1 MNNQKQTLKEA
12 SQALKEASSIM
23 DSMIQHYCQN
33 AWNRIDPCQ
42 YERQMMNWA
51 SIAESIQETHEKA
64 DQPPKEGTTKQE
76 NTMNNLYQA
85 LSKQVKN
92 AKLAHESGNEEA
104 LVASLYNLDC
114 ICSNLKKEV
123 DQTTPAPPTKL
134 VLITYQS
141 YKEEVIPYS
150 IEALDFVAAH
160 HDCIDSIRIVELRSL

>member
-12 SQALKEASSIM
+12 SEALKEASSIM

-51 SIAESIQETHEKA
+51 SIAESIQETHE
-64 DQPPKEGTTKQE
+64 
-76 NTMNNLYQA
+76 
-85 LSKQVKN
+85 
-92 AKLAHESGNEEA
+92 EA
-104 LVASLYNLDC
+104 
-114 ICSNLKKEV
+114 
-123 DQTTPAPPTKL
+123 DQTTTAPPTKL

-141 YKEEVIPYS
+141 FKEEAIPYS
-150 IEALDFVAAH
+150 IEALEFVAAH